1 MNLNYTKGSIAVYVV
16 YNQQHLI
23 NTLIH
28 VWLKR
33 FFLRPIAVD
42 NILANFMGSTIM
54 TISCLFSTIE
64 GRCWPS
70 YVRTA
75 SGEGHYW
82 LHASV
87 GSLLHEEMWFI
98 SRFLSRSLGW
108 SQRDAH
114 LRGWALGHW
123 WPCFFRGEDDLNGL
137 VAPVIHRLMLI
148 SADTSHTVCIS
159 YLYLFVLATS
169 ALHNLTP
176 AQDRLF
182 VRAEWL
188 RCKRCY
194 LGARWMPSNLFG
206 SHTLTLEVGLGGD
219 FVSVFDSKKHYSIHI
234 LFYVD
239 TIWYML
245 LWWFLFLNVWFSL
258 MSHPCWYPSFLY
270 FFCW

>member
-23 NTLIH
+23 NTLKH
-28 VWLKR
+28 VWLQR
-33 FFLRPIAVD
+33 FSLRPIAVD

-123 WPCFFRGEDDLNGL
+123 WPCFVLGGGWLEWPGG
-137 VAPVIHRLMLI
+137 
-148 SADTSHTVCIS
+148 TSHPSFDADRYI
-159 YLYLFVLATS
+159 
-169 ALHNLTP
+169 AL
-176 AQDRLF
+176 
-182 VRAEWL
+182 
-188 RCKRCY
+188 
-194 LGARWMPSNLFG
+194 
-206 SHTLTLEVGLGGD
+206 
-219 FVSVFDSKKHYSIHI
+219 SVHI
-234 LFYVD
+234 LYVF
-239 TIWYML
+239 IC
-245 LWWFLFLNVWFSL
+245 
-258 MSHPCWYPSFLY
+258 PCHQCLT
-270 FFCW
+270 

>member
-1 MNLNYTKGSIAVYVV
+1 M
-16 YNQQHLI
+16 
-23 NTLIH
+23 H
-28 VWLKR
+28 VWLQL
-33 FFLRPIAVD
+33 FFLRPIDVD

-54 TISCLFSTIE
+54 TISCLFSMIE

-70 YVRTA
+70 YVWTA

-108 SQRDAH
+108 SRRDAH
-114 LRGWALGHW
+114 LRGWALAIDGHVFLGGGW
-123 WPCFFRGEDDLNGL
+123 LEWPGG
-137 VAPVIHRLMLI
+137 
-148 SADTSHTVCIS
+148 TSHPSFDADRYIAHSVHIVFVN
-159 YLYLFVLATS
+159 LFVLATS

-194 LGARWMPSNLFG
+194 LGARRMPSNLFG

-219 FVSVFDSKKHYSIHI
+219 FVSVFDSKNTIYCLISVALMIPFFKCLVLFDEPPI
-234 LFYVD
+234 L
-239 TIWYML
+239 L
-245 LWWFLFLNVWFSL
+245 SE
-258 MSHPCWYPSFLY
+258 
-270 FFCW
+270 FFIYTFFVGII

>member
-1 MNLNYTKGSIAVYVV
+1 MNLNYTKGSIAVYMV
-16 YNQQHLI
+16 YNQQHLV
-23 NTLIH
+23 NTLMH
-28 VWLKR
+28 VWLQL
-33 FFLRPIAVD
+33 FFFRPIDAD
-42 NILANFMGSTIM
+42 NIFANFMGSTVM
-54 TISCLFSTIE
+54 TISCLFNMIE

-108 SQRDAH
+108 SRRDAH

-137 VAPVIHRLMLI
+137 VAPVIHRLMLT
-148 SADTSHTVCIS
+148 DTSHTVCIS
-159 YLYLFVLATS
+159 YLYIFVLATS

-194 LGARWMPSNLFG
+194 LGARRMPSNLFG

-234 LFYVD
+234 LFDVALMIPFFKCLVLFD
-239 TIWYML
+239 EPPML
-245 LWWFLFLNVWFSL
+245 VSQVFNT
-258 MSHPCWYPSFLY
+258 
-270 FFCW
+270 FFCWYCCI